1 MHRIRL
7 EGMAGTHPS
16 FGSDRSSSSILPV
29 FLLASPLGARAI
41 TLCLQPSAADVVR
54 PLILGSGS
62 GLWPRRMHV
71 STVNCRYEPI
81 PLSGCRS
88 HSVSLEGLRMES
100 RLPVRGRD
108 SRLPGW
114 RFPVSFSFAQYPIG
128 SFGQV
133 SSYRDGCFLVVLASP
148 NAPVQP

>member
-7 EGMAGTHPS
+7 EGMAGTPILWK
-16 FGSDRSSSSILPV
+16 RQSSSSMLPV
-29 FLLASPLGARAI
+29 FLLASPLRNRA
-41 TLCLQPSAADVVR
+41 TTVCLQPSADVVR

-128 SFGQV
+128 SFGQM
-133 SSYRDGCFLVVLASP
+133 SGDRDGCLLVVLASP